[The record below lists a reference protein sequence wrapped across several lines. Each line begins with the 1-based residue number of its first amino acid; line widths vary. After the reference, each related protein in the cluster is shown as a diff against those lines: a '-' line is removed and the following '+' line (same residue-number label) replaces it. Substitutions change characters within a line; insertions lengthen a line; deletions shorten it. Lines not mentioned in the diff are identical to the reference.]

1 MLKITIV
8 AKNIFLFF
16 LQIQGDK
23 IMRIR
28 NLIMTGLIASGGF
41 ALTSCKKVPF
51 QEMSTKYIPP
61 VVTERIDS
69 IAQASKQIL
78 ANKNYQKF
86 AEDTLELT
94 KDFFNNFYQH
104 KNYHK
109 FKKDFHKR
117 W

>member
-1 MLKITIV
+1 MLKLFMLKITIV

-51 QEMSTKYIPP
+51 QEMSTKYIPLSSLK
-61 VVTERIDS
+61 EL
-69 IAQASKQIL
+69 IL
-78 ANKNYQKF
+78 LRKRANKFWQIKITQNSQKIH
-86 AEDTLELT
+86 L
-94 KDFFNNFYQH
+94 N
-104 KNYHK
+104 
-109 FKKDFHKR
+109 
-117 W
+117 